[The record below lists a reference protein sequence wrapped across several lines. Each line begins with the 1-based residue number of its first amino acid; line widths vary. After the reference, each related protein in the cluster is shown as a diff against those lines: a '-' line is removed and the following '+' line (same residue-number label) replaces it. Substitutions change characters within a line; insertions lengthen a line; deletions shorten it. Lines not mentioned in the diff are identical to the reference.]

1 VQKNAGNIVRRRYLA
16 LTLLVAIVLGLP
28 GDVLRAVEVYPI
40 DIFTNNGPYYN
51 SPDLDLYVEVSDG
64 TSQVDFTFHNASL
77 IDSSVSRIYFEDDL
91 FLGIASITDG
101 PGTSFSNPSIPGNL
115 PGGDLL
121 QPPFVAAREFSI
133 SGAPPPSIDGVNPG
147 EWVQITFDLINN
159 GTFQGVIDELDA
171 ASLRIGIHLIALPD
185 GSSESAVV
193 PEPTTIALLG
203 LGTLALL
210 RKRRA

>member
-1 VQKNAGNIVRRRYLA
+1 MNAGDKVRRRYLA
-16 LTLLVAIVLGLP
+16 VTFLVVMVLCLP
-28 GDVLRAVEVYPI
+28 GGVLRAVEVYPI

-64 TSQVDFTFHNASL
+64 TTQVDFKFHNASL
-77 IDSSVSRIYFEDDL
+77 IDSSISRIYFEDDL
-91 FLGIASITDG
+91 FLGIASITNG
-101 PGTSFSNPSIPGNL
+101 TGTSFSNPPIPGNL

-133 SGAPPPSIDGVNPG
+133 SGAPPASQDGVNPG
-147 EWVQITFDLINN
+147 EWVQITFDLINS

-171 ASLRIGIHLIALPD
+171 ASFRLGIHLIALPD
-185 GSSESAVV
+185 DSSESAVV

-203 LGTLALL
+203 LGVLVLL